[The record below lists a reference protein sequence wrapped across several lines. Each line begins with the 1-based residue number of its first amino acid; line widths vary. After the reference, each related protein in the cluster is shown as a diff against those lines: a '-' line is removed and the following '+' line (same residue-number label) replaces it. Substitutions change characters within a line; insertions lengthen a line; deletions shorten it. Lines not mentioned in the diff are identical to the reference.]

1 MKSVSA
7 APRPLRHHLRFQ
19 ILPGPRVEADAR
31 ALATFCRRH
40 GIEEVVLFF
49 AAEEWNNGLLSR
61 AEENRWFNAIRSA
74 KAVLEKA
81 GLVVSLNPWMT
92 SLHCSRGRTF
102 PRDRTFIPTVSPT
115 GQAST
120 ACASFADPAFQD
132 YLARLYGRFAALG
145 FRVIWVEDDFRFHN
159 HGPLDWGG
167 GFEQPVLDRFA
178 QKIGRSATREDVV
191 AALLKP
197 GKPHPWRAVWLA
209 VWREIILEVAGQLSA
224 AVAAASGGRT
234 RLGLMS
240 SAPASHSLEGRDW
253 TALFEALSI
262 EGEVAHRPHFAPYS
276 EAPGT
281 TKAYS
286 SQMLDLQKTFRPA
299 NAEVAP
305 EIENFPF
312 TRWTKSDTQTWA
324 EMALCQIHG
333 SDALLLDLFPFSGN
347 PASAEPEIGEMLD
360 AARPGLAWL
369 AAHFPKGLETQ
380 GVGVPYKPDA
390 AARQRL
396 ADGATL
402 GHFGAASP
410 FEAGQFC
417 MQYGIPIASR
427 PQAVN
432 ALFGPLAW
440 AFSDREIE
448 GFLRGGLLL
457 DATAAAA
464 LLERGFGGQIG
475 LSKLDWLDR
484 EADAYAIEETLDP
497 ACGVAPGFFMNAN
510 MGAAMARLAPLR
522 GAVAWTRIIRPDR
535 TVFGPGWIVYTN
547 KLGGRIAVCASPNP
561 NRLAASNQRQAIAQA
576 LVRFASAGKF
586 ASPVATRAPHQLV
599 IHFGEGA
606 RQRVAVLNCSTDP
619 SAPRLVWSGRRPAL
633 EWTRLAPPSRPGLL
647 SRDAPLP
654 YLGLLVG
661 TPRG

>member
-7 APRPLRHHLRFQ
+7 DPRPLRHHLRFQ

-31 ALATFCRRH
+31 DLAVFCRRH

-61 AEENRWFNAIRSA
+61 AEENRWFNAVRTA
-74 KAVLEKA
+74 KSILDRA
-81 GLVVSLNPWMT
+81 GIVVSLNPWMT
-92 SLHCSRGRTF
+92 SLHCSRGRAF
-102 PRDRTFIPTVSPT
+102 PRGRKFVPTVSPT
-115 GQAST
+115 GRAST
-120 ACASFADPAFQD
+120 ACASFADPAFQN
-132 YLARLYGRFAALG
+132 YLARLYGRFATLG

-178 QKIGRSATREDVV
+178 RKTGKPATREEVV

-197 GKPHPWRAVWLA
+197 GRSHPWRAVWLS
-209 VWREIILEVAGQLSA
+209 VWREIILEVAAQLSA

-253 TALFEALSI
+253 TALFDALSI
-262 EGEVAHRPHFAPYS
+262 DGAVAHRPHFAPYS

-281 TKAYS
+281 TKPFS
-286 SQMLDLQKTFRPA
+286 SQMLDLQKAFRPTA
-299 NAEVAP
+299 CEVAP

-347 PASAEPEIGEMLD
+347 PASAHPEIGDMLD

-369 AAHFPKGLETQ
+369 AARFPKELETQ
-380 GVGVPYKPDA
+380 GVGAPYKPDA
-390 AARQRL
+390 ATWQRL
-396 ADGATL
+396 PRGATL
-402 GHFGAASP
+402 GHFAAANP

-417 MQYGIPIASR
+417 MQYGIPITSR

-432 ALFGPLAW
+432 AIFGPLAW
-440 AFSDREIE
+440 AFSDAEIGE
-448 GFLRGGLLL
+448 FLRGGLLL
-457 DATAAAA
+457 DATAAAV

-475 LSKLDWLDR
+475 LAKLEWVDR
-484 EADAYAIEETLDP
+484 EADAYAIEETVDP
-497 ACGVAPGFFMNAN
+497 ASGLAPGFFMNAN
-510 MGAAMARLAPLR
+510 MGGAMARLSPLR
-522 GAVAWTRIIRPDR
+522 GAVAWTRILRPDR
-535 TVFGPGWIVYTN
+535 TVFGPGWIVYKN
-547 KLGGRIAVCASPNP
+547 KLGGRVAVCASPNP
-561 NRLAASNQRQAIAQA
+561 NRLAASNLRQTIAQA
-576 LVRFASAGKF
+576 LVQFASSGNF
-586 ASPVATRAPHQLV
+586 ASPMAAQAPHQLV
-599 IHFGEGA
+599 IHFGAGT
-606 RQRVAVLNCSTDP
+606 RQRVAMLNCSTDP
-619 SAPRLVWSGRRPAL
+619 TAPRLVWNGRKPAL
-633 EWTRLAPPSRPGLL
+633 QWTRIAPLGRPELPG
-647 SRDAPLP
+647 RDEPLP

-661 TPRG
+661 MPRG

>member
-7 APRPLRHHLRFQ
+7 AARPLRHHLRFQ

-31 ALATFCRRH
+31 DLAAFCRRH

-61 AEENRWFNAIRSA
+61 AEENRWFKTIRTA
-74 KAVLEKA
+74 KTLLEQA

-102 PRDRTFIPTVSPT
+102 PRDRAFIPTVSPT
-115 GQAST
+115 GQVST

-132 YLARLYGRFAALG
+132 YLSRLYGRFATLG

-167 GFEQPVLDRFA
+167 GFEQPALARFA
-178 QKIGRSATREDVV
+178 LKIGKPATREEVV

-197 GKPHPWRAVWLA
+197 GAPHPWRAVWLS
-209 VWREIILEVAGQLSA
+209 VWREIILEVAAQLSA
-224 AVAAASGGRT
+224 AVAAASDGRT

-240 SAPASHSLEGRDW
+240 SAPAAHSFEGRDW
-253 TALFEALSI
+253 TALFDALSI
-262 EGEVAHRPHFAPYS
+262 NGEVAHRPHFGPYS
-276 EAPGT
+276 ETPGT
-281 TKAYS
+281 IKTYS
-286 SQMLDLQKTFRPA
+286 SQMLDLQKTYRPA
-299 NAEVAP
+299 TCEVAP

-312 TRWTKSDTQTWA
+312 TRWNKSDTQTWA

-390 AARQRL
+390 AIRHRL

-402 GHFGAASP
+402 GHYGAANP

-417 MQYGIPIASR
+417 MQYGMPITSR
-427 PQAVN
+427 QQAVN

-440 AFSDREIE
+440 AFADDEIE
-448 GFLRGGLLL
+448 EFLRGGLLL
-457 DATAAAA
+457 DATAAAV
-464 LLERGFGGQIG
+464 LLERGFGRQLG
-475 LSKLDWLDR
+475 LAKLEWVDR
-484 EADAYAIEETLDP
+484 EADAYAIEEAIDP

-510 MGAAMARLAPLR
+510 MGGAMARLSPVR
-522 GAVAWTRIIRPDR
+522 GASAWTRILRPDR
-535 TVFGPGWIVYTN
+535 TVFGPGWIVHRN
-547 KLGGRIAVCASPNP
+547 PLGGRIAVCASPNP
-561 NRLAASNQRQAIAQA
+561 NRLAASNQRQTIAQA
-576 LVRFASAGKF
+576 LVRFVSSGKF
-586 ASPVATRAPHQLV
+586 ASPMAAQAPHQLV
-599 IHFGEGA
+599 IHFGKGA

-619 SAPRLVWSGRRPAL
+619 TAPRLVWSGRRPAL
-633 EWTRLAPPSRPGLL
+633 QWTRLAPLARPELSSRN
-647 SRDAPLP
+647 APLP
-654 YLGLLVG
+654 YLGLLAG
-661 TPRG
+661 TPRD